1 MSSGTDELPY
11 VPIVRHFREVDDD
24 VKDAL
29 TRRMLRSMSETP
41 PITWETLL
49 APGAGAS
56 KSSAI
61 VLVAASGAGKT
72 TELKKQAERLARDG
86 RAAFYCEAG
95 AMATDGLAGSVLG
108 QRSELETWRAGSE
121 PGVLFV
127 DAVDEVHLKQ
137 RDLRDVVRR
146 LGNEV
151 DLGSRAVQLVLT
163 ARTGAWSAAQ
173 RELVVGLLRNQRDE
187 PNVRVVTFEPIDA
200 EAIGA
205 LAAAAGVS
213 DVPTFLRRFHEDE
226 LDDLLDLRP
235 SDMPLFARYWNERG
249 AFGTWTQILDEFV
262 QKSVVEANPAHEP
275 HQRVSRLERGRA
287 LRRVA
292 AATVLAKKVHIALP
306 SARPVT
312 GALDGG
318 ALFVDWAGG
327 LLGEVFG
334 NGLFVHKGDAAVQLP
349 QGALTHYLAAKWLV
363 ERYRS
368 GWSLAELRD
377 ALFVKIFD
385 DSAWRVPGSRL
396 PLVGWVASGVPELR
410 SMLLEVDPSVL
421 LYEGD
426 PKALGT
432 DEILAALGLIMAQEA
447 AGTPRRIPTTGT
459 VRQLAHTDLADSI
472 LALLQ
477 RYRDHGRLQQHLL
490 LYVKAGGYLNCLP
503 HALALALDEKAS
515 PSCRS
520 DAAAVVG
527 HLGGRVEKHALLPLL
542 SEKDAYLRA
551 AVFVALV
558 PEHLGAQALVDFILE
573 VDHHFLRYMVTKKL
587 EQLCLADADA
597 ILHALLA
604 KINSGIRTVHT
615 ESHVSVAAAL
625 LRARLR
631 REPVPPP
638 WFGNAVLSLE
648 NRARPPDMFD
658 KDRRELEAV
667 FTSNPVARRAVWEAR
682 WQRFGENDIKVSIA
696 FPHLCRLQAEDLGWV
711 SEARGRATGTP
722 GLQHEM
728 DCAIDGFYNPLEP
741 QESAKVRNRS
751 DLPLALR
758 ERFDGQEANRIQAD
772 DMQRQRRA
780 LEQAEEERSRQTEL
794 ANWATRRSAIESGED
809 LHLLMHAWL
818 RPQDSRMH
826 RNRVDPKELRE
837 HFGPYW
843 AESFARGFK
852 TCWRRHDVSLP
863 DPDAIDYSD
872 AHAPGLVGI
881 ALEIEDGLDLTT
893 LTTTEAELAVRYG
906 VRGFDGFPYWFER
919 LHAVHPTIVRAA
931 LEVVLKKEWL
941 AAHQHHGVMRHAR
954 QAPRSVGL
962 VIRSVVLK
970 LAEAGAPGHPTLART
985 VVNTLLLS
993 PEDGPSVARV
1003 ARRFAEAAADV
1014 GEESQYEWMR
1024 LWAHVEPMTTAAWL
1038 EADANASVQVFQG
1051 RMTALADLLDTDF
1064 EARSHASPT
1073 ELMRAPALERWVRL
1087 LYLAAPPRIDA
1098 PYERSDHTA
1107 ELRRRCVVAL
1117 SGDPSLEAYRAF
1129 QRLLSDGR
1137 LVAYHASLRRAADDQ
1152 VERATE
1158 QVATPWNEAGVVAV
1172 EQGDVQLPR
1181 SLDDLY
1187 RLVLRHL
1194 DRVKDLVENDD
1205 CSYRNLFL
1213 RSTKEREIQRWVA
1226 SSLKLVSRGL
1236 YTVTREPEVDDDK
1249 KPDILISAAG
1259 IARIPIEL
1267 KPLGPY
1273 SFNRLKVC
1281 IDEQLCGQY
1290 MRPDEV
1296 KYGLLLLV
1304 RYKNKTWDI
1313 DGERGDL
1320 GALVTALEGYA
1331 RSVGSARNKVI
1342 RVVAIDAR
1350 KIGA

>member
-1 MSSGTDELPY
+1 MSSGSDELPY

-24 VKDAL
+24 IKDAL

-49 APGAGAS
+49 AADPGAS

-61 VLVAASGAGKT
+61 VLVAASGAGKS
-72 TELKKQAERLARDG
+72 TELKKQAERLVRDG
-86 RAAFYCEAG
+86 HAAFYCEAG

-108 QRSELETWRAGSE
+108 RRREIEAWLAGSG

-127 DAVDEVHLKQ
+127 DAVDEVHLRQ
-137 RDLRDVVRR
+137 RDLKDVVRR

-163 ARTGAWSAAQ
+163 ARTGVWSAAH
-173 RELVVGLLRNQRDE
+173 RELVANLLRGQSEDAD
-187 PNVRVVTFEPIDA
+187 VKVVTFEPIDA
-200 EAIGA
+200 DAIGA
-205 LAAAAGVS
+205 LAAAASVN

-235 SDMPLFARYWNERG
+235 RDMLLFARYWNERG

-262 QKSVVEANPAHEP
+262 EKSVIEANPAHEP
-275 HQRVSRLERGRA
+275 HQRVSRLQRGSA

-292 AATVLAKKVHIALP
+292 AATVLAKKVHVALP
-306 SARPVT
+306 GGRPVP

-318 ALFVDWAGG
+318 SLFADWEGR

-368 GWSLAELRD
+368 GWSLTELRD

-385 DSAWRVPGSRL
+385 DTTWRVPGSRL

-410 SMLLEVDPSVL
+410 QVLLQVDPSVL

-432 DEILAALGLIMAQEA
+432 DEILAALELILAQEA
-447 AGTPRRIPTTGT
+447 GGTQRRIPTTGT
-459 VRQLAHTDLADSI
+459 VRQLARPDLGDAI
-472 LALLQ
+472 LALLE

-503 HALALALDEKAS
+503 HAVALALDEKAT

-520 DAAAVVG
+520 DAAEVVG
-527 HLGGRVEKHALLPLL
+527 HLGAHAEKHALLPLV
-542 SEKDAYLRA
+542 SEKDAYVRA

-558 PEHLGAQALVDFILE
+558 PEHLGAQPLVDFVLE
-573 VDHHFLRYMVTKKL
+573 VDHHYLRYIVTGKL
-587 EQLCLADADA
+587 EQLSLADADA
-597 ILHALLA
+597 TLHALLA
-604 KINSGIRTVHT
+604 KIKSGIRTVHT

-631 REPVPPP
+631 RETVVPP
-638 WFGNAVLSLE
+638 WFGDAVLALE
-648 NRARPPDMFD
+648 SRAHPPDMFD

-667 FTSNPVARRAVWEAR
+667 FASNPVARRAVWEAR
-682 WQRFGENDIKVSIA
+682 WQRFGESSDASSVA
-696 FPHLCRLQAEDLGWV
+696 FPQLCKLQADDLGWV
-711 SEARGRATGTP
+711 SEGRQRATGTP
-722 GLQHEM
+722 RLQHEM
-728 DCAIDGFYNPLEP
+728 DCAIDHFYHGLDAE
-741 QESAKVRNRS
+741 ESAKLRKRL
-751 DLPLALR
+751 DLPAAIR
-758 ERFDGQEANRIQAD
+758 ERFERHEANGLEAEEVRR
-772 DMQRQRRA
+772 QRQELEQVEAERLRQAQLADWAARRA
-780 LEQAEEERSRQTEL
+780 
-794 ANWATRRSAIESGED
+794 AIESGED
-809 LHLLMHAWL
+809 LHVLMHAWL
-818 RPQDSRMH
+818 RGQDSRMH
-826 RNRVDPKELRE
+826 RNRVDPKEIRE
-837 HFGPYW
+837 HFGPDW

-852 TCWRRHDVSLP
+852 ACWRRHDVSLP
-863 DPDAIDYSD
+863 DPDANDDSD
-872 AHAPGLVGI
+872 THAPGLVGI

-893 LTTTEAELAVRYG
+893 LTTAEAERAVRYG

-919 LHAVHPTIVRAA
+919 LHAAHSTIVRAA
-931 LEVVLKKEWL
+931 LEVVLKREWL
-941 AAHQHHGVMRHAR
+941 ATHQHYGVMRHAR
-954 QAPRSVGL
+954 QAPRAVGL
-962 VIRSVVLK
+962 VVRSVVLE

-993 PEDGPSVARV
+993 PDDGPRVASV
-1003 ARRFAEAAADV
+1003 ARRFAEAAADAD
-1014 GEESQYEWMR
+1014 EESQYEWMR
-1024 LWAHVEPMTTAAWL
+1024 LWAHVEPMATATWL
-1038 EADANASVQVFQG
+1038 EQGAKASVDVFQ
-1051 RMTALADLLDTDF
+1051 RRVAALADLLDTDF

-1073 ELMRAPALERWVRL
+1073 ELMRAPALERWLRL
-1087 LYLAAPPRIDA
+1087 LCLSAPPRIDA
-1098 PYERSDHTA
+1098 PYDRSDHVA
-1107 ELRRRCVVAL
+1107 ELRRRCIVAL
-1117 SGDPSLEAYRAF
+1117 SADPSVEAYRAF
-1129 QRLLSDGR
+1129 QRLLSDGG
-1137 LVAYHASLRRAADDQ
+1137 LVAHHESLRRAADDQ

-1194 DRVKDLVENDD
+1194 ERVKDLVENDD

-1296 KYGLLLLV
+1296 RYGLLLLV

-1313 DGERGDL
+1313 DGEPGDL
-1320 GALVTALEGYA
+1320 GALVSALERYA
-1331 RSVGSARNKVI
+1331 RTVGTARNKVI
-1342 RVVAIDAR
+1342 RVLAIDAR
-1350 KIGA
+1350 KIGT